1 VVETSFEGVQ
11 SDVNLTVLEE
21 IRGIEDA
28 VAGRADALS
37 DTVSLQDT
45 SEMEA
50 GWGLLTGL
58 DVLPEQ
64 GFVLPGL
71 KIWELLELE

>member
-1 VVETSFEGVQ
+1 MVETSFEGVQ

-37 DTVSLQDT
+37 AQNDR
-45 SEMEA
+45 
-50 GWGLLTGL
+50 
-58 DVLPEQ
+58 
-64 GFVLPGL
+64 F
-71 KIWELLELE
+71 

>member
-1 VVETSFEGVQ
+1 MFVFTIGGEG
-11 SDVNLTVLEE
+11 LRLEPE
-21 IRGIEDA
+21 FP
-28 VAGRADALS
+28 
-37 DTVSLQDT
+37 DTVSLQDPG
-45 SEMEA
+45 EMEA

-71 KIWELLELE
+71 KIWKLLKLVRDWVRQSYS